1 VEEMGLQIETAKK
14 RADVFCSDDSRLV
27 GNFFVSRQAPGREG
41 SELVLDLLIGER
53 AYLPFELNEKEIVLL
68 RKASIVMVVPEGR
81 DMKRSLSYQLIIPVE
96 VSLLSG
102 QNIQGKVYND
112 LPKSH
117 SRLSDFLNHSKEFFH
132 LEVGDK
138 DYLLNSQYV
147 KLVRPD
153 LSE

>member
-1 VEEMGLQIETAKK
+1 MGLQIETAKK

-41 SELVLDLLIGER
+41 SEFVLDLLIGER
-53 AYLPFELNEKEIVLL
+53 TYLPFELNEKEIILL
-68 RKASIVMVVPEGR
+68 RKACIVMVVPEDL

-117 SRLSDFLNHSKEFFH
+117 SRLSDFLNHSKGFFH

-138 DYLLNSQYV
+138 DYLLNSRYV
-147 KLVRPD
+147 KLVRSD